1 MTEELLNVFARDLAF
16 EIEEIVSGAD
26 APTLFSGEMFTKL
39 VLERLEE
46 AERLEQAFDLYQE
59 GHTGRASYRIDGY
72 AIDEERQV
80 LELFTTIHTGDIP
93 PTRLSMADLR
103 TAFERAL
110 RFARASM
117 DGLADKLEPSNTDA
131 SDLARRIEREAAR
144 ISTIRLVL
152 LTDQLTGPTLPENG
166 EWSGRMIEHDA
177 FDIARLHRILGE
189 GETRSDIAVDLRQ
202 VAGRALPCLPVRPE
216 AGGYEAYL
224 TVLPGEALSSVYQ
237 TYGVRLLELNV
248 RAFLGIQGRKSV
260 NAELRKTISDQ
271 PSMFLAF
278 NNGLVATVDEIS
290 FETDQAGHPLIAG
303 LRGLQIVN
311 GGQTTA
317 SLHRA
322 RFKDRLSLAGV
333 EVPVK
338 IIKVTDGDLA
348 EMVSSVSRAANRQN
362 TVQQA
367 DFSSNDPFHQQ
378 VEELSNSCWLENG
391 KGRWFYERARG
402 SYLAAEQK
410 ASYRA
415 RDEQA
420 FRAQTP
426 RTRRLSK
433 LDVGRYLNAWNDL
446 PYRVCL
452 GGQKNFQH
460 FMQRLKERPQPAPD
474 EAWFR
479 RLIAIGLIYRSVER
493 VVRQMGFPAFRSQ
506 IVAYLVAA
514 LSQQTGGRIDFEQ
527 IWRRQS
533 ISAELEELLR
543 SWAPHIDNVLRST
556 AGQRN
561 PGEWF
566 KREECWEAVKRDLPR
581 LLDPM
586 PLELA
591 QASTQPQKRGAGDGH
606 SSGPGLSADDFDRIQ
621 RCMDIDGGTW
631 LQAAELGQRTK
642 LLHWRTAGILR
653 TLAGYAAGGWEKKP
667 SIKQAKY
674 ALEAMEAVRKAE
686 LLRSDAAGSSADH
699 EEVDG

>member
-1 MTEELLNVFARDLAF
+1 MTEDPLNVFATELAS
-16 EIEEIVSGAD
+16 EIEEIVTGAD
-26 APTLFSGEMFTKL
+26 APTLFSAEMFTKL

-80 LELFTTIHTGDIP
+80 LELFTTIHTGEIP
-93 PTRLSMADLR
+93 PVRLPMAEVR
-103 TAFERAL
+103 SAFERAL

-117 DGLADKLEPSNTDA
+117 EGLADKLEPSNTDA
-131 SDLARRIEREAAR
+131 SDLARRIERESSR
-144 ISTIRLVL
+144 ISSIRLIL
-152 LTDQLTGPTLPENG
+152 LTDQLTGPTLPEKD
-166 EWSGRMIEHDA
+166 EWSGRVIEHDA

-202 VAGRALPCLPVRPE
+202 LAGRALPCLPVRPE

-224 TVLPGEALSSVYQ
+224 TVLPGEVLSTVYQ

-278 NNGLVATVDEIS
+278 NNGLVATVDEVL
-290 FETDQAGHPLIAG
+290 FETDPAGHSLIRG
-303 LRGLQIVN
+303 LKGLQIVN

-322 RFKDRLSLAGV
+322 RFKDRLSLEGV

-378 VEELSNSCWLENG
+378 VEELANNSWLESG

-415 RDEQA
+415 RDEQV
-420 FRAQTP
+420 FRTQTP

-433 LDVGRYLNAWNDL
+433 LDLARYLNAWGDL

-460 FMQRLKERPQPAPD
+460 FMQRMKERPQPPPD

-479 RLIAIGLIYRSVER
+479 RLIAVGLIYRSAER
-493 VVRQMGFPAFRSQ
+493 IVRQMGFPAFRSQ
-506 IVAYLVAA
+506 IVAYLVAS

-527 IWRRQS
+527 IWRTQT
-533 ISAELEELLR
+533 ISAEMEELLR
-543 SWAPHIDNVLRST
+543 TWAPHVDNVLRST

-566 KREECWEAVKRDLPR
+566 KREECWEAFKRNLPP
-581 LLDPM
+581 LSDPM
-586 PLELA
+586 PPELA
-591 QASTQPQKRGAGDGH
+591 QSSAGPQAGNVADSRRNGQV
-606 SSGPGLSADDFDRIQ
+606 LSADDFDRIR
-621 RCMDIDGGTW
+621 RCMEVDSATW
-631 LQAAELGQRTK
+631 LQAAELGQRARVV
-642 LLHWRTAGILR
+642 HWKTAGILR
-653 TLAGYAAGGWEKKP
+653 TLASYAAGGWEKKP
-667 SIKQAKY
+667 SVKQARF
-674 ALEAMEAVRKAE
+674 ALEALQTVRDAE
-686 LLRSDAAGSSADH
+686 LLTPHNQSVLERDEAD
-699 EEVDG
+699 G

>member
-1 MTEELLNVFARDLAF
+1 MIEDPLHIFATELGS
-16 EIEEIVSGAD
+16 EIEEIVSAAD

-46 AERLEQAFDLYQE
+46 AERIEAAFDLYQE

-72 AIDEERQV
+72 AIDEEREV
-80 LELFTTIHTGDIP
+80 LELFTTIHTGQIP
-93 PTRLSMADLR
+93 PVRLPMAELR
-103 TAFERAL
+103 SAYERAL

-117 DGLADKLEPSNTDA
+117 DGLAEKLEPSNTDA
-131 SDLARRIEREAAR
+131 SDLARRIEREASR
-144 ISTIRLVL
+144 ISTIRLTL
-152 LTDQLTGPTLPENG
+152 LTDQLTGPSLPENE
-166 EWSGRMIEHDA
+166 EWSERLVEHDA

-202 VAGRALPCLPVRPE
+202 LAGRCLPCLPVRPD

-224 TVLPGEALSSVYQ
+224 TVLPGEVLSSIYQ
-237 TYGVRLLELNV
+237 SYGVRLLELNV

-260 NAELRKTISDQ
+260 NAELRRTISDQ

-278 NNGLVATVDEIS
+278 NNGLVATVDDIL
-290 FETDQAGHPLIAG
+290 FESDDHGQSLIAG
-303 LRGLQIVN
+303 LKGLQIVN

-322 RFKDRLSLAGV
+322 RFKDRLSLEGV

-378 VEELSNSCWLENG
+378 VEELANNSWLDNG
-391 KGRWFYERARG
+391 RGRWFYERARG

-415 RDEQA
+415 RDDQA

-433 LDVGRYLNAWNDL
+433 LDLARYLNAWGDL
-446 PYRVCL
+446 PFRVCL

-460 FMQRLKERPQPAPD
+460 FMQRLKDRPQPPPD

-479 RLIAIGLIYRSVER
+479 RLIAIGIIYRAAER
-493 VVRQMGFPAFRSQ
+493 IVRQMAFPAFRSQ
-506 IVAYLVAA
+506 IVAYLIAS
-514 LSQQTGGRIDFEQ
+514 LSQQTGGRIDFEEL
-527 IWRRQS
+527 WRRQAAS
-533 ISAELEELLR
+533 PELEGLLR
-543 SWAPHIDNVLRST
+543 SWAPHVNEVLRST

-566 KREECWEAVKRDLPR
+566 KREECWEAFRCDLPR
-581 LLDPM
+581 LSDPI
-586 PLELA
+586 PPELA
-591 QASTQPQKRGAGDGH
+591 HSSHEGGQNHAAGGAGRGQT
-606 SSGPGLSADDFDRIQ
+606 LSVEDFDRIHH
-621 RCMDIDGGTW
+621 CMEVDSATL
-631 LQAAELGQRTK
+631 LQAAELGQRERV
-642 LLHWRTAGILR
+642 LHWKTAGILR
-653 TLAGYAAGGWEKKP
+653 TLASYAAGGWEKRP
-667 SIKQAKY
+667 SVKQARF
-674 ALEAMEAVRKAE
+674 ALEALQAVRDAG
-686 LLRSDAAGSSADH
+686 LLQIERL
-699 EEVDG
+699 EEKETKEQ

>member
-1 MTEELLNVFARDLAF
+1 MTEDPLNVFATELAS
-16 EIEEIVSGAD
+16 EIEEIVTGAD

-80 LELFTTIHTGDIP
+80 LELFTTIHTGEIP
-93 PTRLSMADLR
+93 PVRLPMAEVR
-103 TAFERAL
+103 SAFERAL

-117 DGLADKLEPSNTDA
+117 EGLADKLEPSNTDA
-131 SDLARRIEREAAR
+131 SDLARRIERESSR
-144 ISTIRLVL
+144 ISSIRLIL
-152 LTDQLTGPTLPENG
+152 LTDQLTGPALPEKD
-166 EWSGRMIEHDA
+166 EWSGRVIEHDA
-177 FDIARLHRILGE
+177 FDIARLHRILGQ

-202 VAGRALPCLPVRPE
+202 LAGRALPCLPVRPE
-216 AGGYEAYL
+216 GGGYEAYL
-224 TVLPGEALSSVYQ
+224 TVLPGEVLSTVYQ

-278 NNGLVATVDEIS
+278 NNGLVATVDEIL
-290 FETDQAGHPLIAG
+290 FETDPAGHSLITG

-322 RFKDRLSLAGV
+322 RFKDRLSLEGV

-378 VEELSNSCWLENG
+378 VEELANNSWLESG

-415 RDEQA
+415 RDEQV
-420 FRAQTP
+420 FRTQTP

-433 LDVGRYLNAWNDL
+433 LDLARYLNAWGDL

-460 FMQRLKERPQPAPD
+460 FMQRMKERPQPPPD

-479 RLIAIGLIYRSVER
+479 RLIAVGLIYRSAER
-493 VVRQMGFPAFRSQ
+493 IVRQMGFPAFRSQ
-506 IVAYLVAA
+506 IVAYLVAS

-527 IWRRQS
+527 IWRRQA
-533 ISAELEELLR
+533 ISAKMEELLR
-543 SWAPHIDNVLRST
+543 SWAPHVDNVLRST

-566 KREECWEAVKRDLPR
+566 KREECWEAFKRNLPP
-581 LLDPM
+581 LSDPM
-586 PLELA
+586 PPELA
-591 QASTQPQKRGAGDGH
+591 QASAEPQVGNVAD
-606 SSGPGLSADDFDRIQ
+606 SGRNGQVLSADDFGRIR
-621 RCMDIDGGTW
+621 RCMEVDSGTW
-631 LQAAELGQRTK
+631 LQAAELGQRTRVV
-642 LLHWRTAGILR
+642 HWKTAGILR
-653 TLAGYAAGGWEKKP
+653 TLASYAAGGWEKKP
-667 SIKQAKY
+667 SVKQARF
-674 ALEAMEAVRKAE
+674 ALEALQTVRDAE
-686 LLRSDAAGSSADH
+686 LLTPHSQSVLERDEAEG
-699 EEVDG
+699 